1 MGGEDT
7 AVLAEGEKAVPTR
20 VAAVGREVQQA
31 PQPGEAAA
39 YVLTGNA
46 LQVKIP
52 ALRAMGKGRVGN
64 RHHPGEKPRLASPT
78 TPGTKT
84 SHPGNVVPNIAAL

>member
-1 MGGEDT
+1 VGGKDT
-7 AVLAEGEKAVPTR
+7 AVLAEGEKPVPTR

-64 RHHPGEKPRLASPT
+64 RHHPGEKSRLAGPT
-78 TPGTKT
+78 APGTQAGYPE
-84 SHPGNVVPNIAAL
+84 HIVPQTMAL